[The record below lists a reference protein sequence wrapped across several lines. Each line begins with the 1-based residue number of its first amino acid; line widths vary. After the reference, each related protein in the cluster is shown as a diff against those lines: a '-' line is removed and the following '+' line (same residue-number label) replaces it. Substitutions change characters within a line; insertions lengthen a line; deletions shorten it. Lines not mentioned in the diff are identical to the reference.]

1 MFDMSWGEVMVIGA
15 VALVVIGP
23 KELPKAL
30 RTLGNATAKLRRMA
44 SEFQSQF
51 NDAMR
56 EAELDEV
63 RREVEGINRTVSGMT
78 SGFNPVQTIRDELK
92 GAIDK
97 PVTSTEGSASATV
110 GQEPAAAEAASP
122 QVHEP
127 SVGLPPVPPVTEPA
141 LSAVLA
147 AEPPVPVNDV
157 AAPSQKPES
166 ARG

>member
-1 MFDMSWGEVMVIGA
+1 MFDMSWGEVMVIGT

-30 RTLGNATAKLRRMA
+30 RTLGSATAKLQRMA
-44 SEFQSQF
+44 SEFQTQF

-56 EAELDEV
+56 EAELDDV
-63 RREVEGINRTVSGMT
+63 RREVEGINRSVSGMT

-110 GQEPAAAEAASP
+110 GQEPLAAEVGTSHAP
-122 QVHEP
+122 EP
-127 SVGLPPVPPVTEPA
+127 DVSLPPVPPVSEPA

-147 AEPPVPVNDV
+147 SEPPVPVNDV
-157 AAPSQKPES
+157 TAPPEKPES
-166 ARG
+166 ARR